1 MVKEVAQGMVYLQQ
15 IRVIHGDI
23 AARNILV
30 GENGIC
36 KLSDFGLSSDVY
48 RYTSIEF
55 HFHNVTT

>member
-1 MVKEVAQGMVYLQQ
+1 MVKDVAQGLVYLQQ

-30 GENGIC
+30 GENGTC

-48 RYTSIEF
+48 R
-55 HFHNVTT
+55 